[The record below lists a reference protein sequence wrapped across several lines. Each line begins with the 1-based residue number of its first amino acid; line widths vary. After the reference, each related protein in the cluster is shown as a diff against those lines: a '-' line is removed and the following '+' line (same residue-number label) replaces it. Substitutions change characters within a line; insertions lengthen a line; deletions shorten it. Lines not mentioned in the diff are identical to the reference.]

1 MAKSGAGRSMVVT
14 FEARTDALRR
24 QVAGAE
30 TIMSRFGKT
39 TSRVGSGMKAAFA
52 SVGGIVAGV
61 SGVGAAATAA
71 AKSAMDFEA
80 QVSKVRATGAA
91 TAPQL
96 KALEAQSMSMAKTFG
111 VSGTEAMNS
120 VEALA
125 KAGVSTADIMSGGLK
140 GALSLAAAGE
150 MDVGDAAETAS
161 SAMAQ
166 FNLKGKDVG
175 HIADVLAQG
184 ANLAQGSVSDLSQA
198 LSQGGMVASQ
208 MGMSLDETVGVLAEF
223 ANKGLMGSDAG
234 TSLKT
239 MLQRL
244 SNPAADAQKTM
255 QKLGIAAYDAQ
266 GKFVGLSSFAGQ
278 LQTSM
283 KHMTDQQRNAAMST
297 IFGADAVRAA
307 GILYADGAKG
317 VADWAKNVG
326 KSGAAMETARTNT
339 DNLKGDLDKAKASF
353 QNAFITLGES
363 SQGPLRSVVQG
374 LAQLATK
381 APAAATAI
389 GNGAQRVSNALR
401 GMWDWGKR
409 NQEWIAPLAAGLG
422 SIAAVAL
429 GTGGIIGAVG
439 AVGRLTSS
447 VKLASDAFGLLSKGM
462 FVKDATSQL
471 AGLSGMSKVLGAMMH
486 PIQAVK
492 AAMTAL
498 NLTFLASPWFW
509 VIAGIVALVAA
520 FVVAY
525 KKSET
530 FRNIVNGALH
540 GVAAAAR
547 AVAGWFAGPF
557 VGFFKA
563 GWDGVTAGASAVG
576 SFFSGIWNGLKAG
589 ASAIGT
595 FFSTTVPGFFT
606 AAWGVIRGA
615 FMAGVT
621 AITAVLTVLWNA
633 ISNTWAFRALQSIVI
648 TVIAIVRWTI
658 VSFVTG
664 VKIIWGAFWN
674 GLVAVARSVWNT
686 IRAIVAAGTA
696 AVRAVIV
703 PVINGIRAVWSVV
716 WGAISAF
723 FRSVWNSIYRF
734 VAIKILQVQMVIVR
748 VMNIIRAL
756 WSVAWGAVSGT
767 ASRVWNGIAGTTSRV
782 FTSIRNRISSIMGAI
797 SGIWSRGWNG
807 VRNVGARLMGS
818 VQSTFSRI
826 LGSIKNAFSN
836 TVSAI
841 GKIFGGLKKVIGSP
855 ISWVVDHVLNKGI
868 IGAIRKVQGFF
879 GVKGKSQMPTLKVP
893 RFRHGGQAPTGYVD
907 APFSSANRDNLLA
920 FTAAGM
926 PFRYEGGEFITKRES
941 TARSMGLLT
950 AINDG
955 QIDDRIAGF
964 KGGGRLTGGGSGRW
978 TPRFEQTM
986 LNAANILSG
995 TIQIIKKGFLPA
1007 GGISGSSHV
1016 GDAVDASG
1024 ADLWAVRDAMRKAG
1038 VAAWVRG
1045 PKQGFSWHIHGVP
1058 QSSAYGSAGG
1068 SGIYQQGAYQRHADG
1083 LHSYES
1089 DIYATRDGKNAGG
1102 HWYSGIVS
1110 FAERMADKAKSAF
1123 GGLASPVDFL
1133 KSKITGLKDSVTGA
1147 LGGSGWAGTLAKI
1160 PAKLWESAS
1169 SWVSS
1174 KWKSFLAAGDAAEGT
1189 PGSAGNKESW
1199 RAMVRQ
1205 ALSISRIGGGKSD
1218 EDLWLTQIMTES
1230 GGNPNLVQSSSLRDI
1245 NVMRGDPARGLVQVP
1260 GVTWTDF
1267 GKDQGAFLT
1276 NWMNPLK
1283 NLIVGMRAAFAQHG
1297 GAAWR
1302 RAIGKGR
1309 GYWAGTL
1316 SAAPGWAWVGEYGPE
1331 LMRMSGGEQILSA
1344 RESAGLQRRS
1354 SHVAVA
1360 DTSGAGPLL
1369 SDVQWDELLDAIREG
1384 GAPAIVDGASLKE
1397 ALRSEVQRQARLDRK
1412 KALR

>member
-540 GVAAAAR
+540 GVMVAAR

-868 IGAIRKVQGFF
+868 IGAIRTVQKFF
-879 GVKGKSQMPTLKVP
+879 NVDEKNRMPTLTVP
-893 RFRHGGQAPTGYVD
+893 KFRQGGQAPTGYVD

-1260 GVTWTDF
+1260 GVTWADF
-1267 GKDQGAFLT
+1267 GKDQGAFAS

-1309 GYWAGTL
+1309 GYGSGTR
-1316 SAAPGWAWVGEYGPE
+1316 SAVPGWAWVGEYGPE
-1331 LMRMSGGEQILSA
+1331 LMRMSGGEQILTA
-1344 RESAGLQRRS
+1344 TESAGLQRRS

-1369 SDVQWDELLDAIREG
+1369 SEAQWDELLEAIREG
-1384 GAPAIVDGASLKE
+1384 GSPAIVDGKSLKE
-1397 ALRSEVQRQARLDRK
+1397 ALRSEVTRQARIDRK